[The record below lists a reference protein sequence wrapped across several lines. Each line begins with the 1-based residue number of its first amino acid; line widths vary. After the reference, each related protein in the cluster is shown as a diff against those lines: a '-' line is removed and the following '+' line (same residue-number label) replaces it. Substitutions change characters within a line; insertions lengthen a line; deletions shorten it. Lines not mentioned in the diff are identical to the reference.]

1 MKAAIVC
8 IGDELM
14 NGSTLNSNSTWI
26 AREISKYYDLKIKYI
41 ETLHDD
47 IDIIKYNLSKLLI
60 NGCDYIFITGGLG
73 PTHDDITKNALK
85 FFFKSNLVLDKKY
98 YDRLISCFGKENTD
112 LGHLKS
118 QAQILECSNPIPNMI
133 GTALGMYI
141 KNENS
146 SIFVMPGV
154 PSEMKAM
161 MKNEIIPNYIEKKC
175 KDKIYKK
182 VFLTSGITESRL
194 SNILSDLISLNSD
207 EFKFSFLPNY
217 SGVKFVVLSKNR
229 NKKKYD
235 LLCKDIENLIK
246 SYCYGFDNDTLSG
259 VVGEKMISKKI
270 TLSLAESCTGGMISK
285 KITDIPNSSL
295 FFKGSVVAYSNQ
307 IKEQILEVPRD
318 ILNKYGAVSS
328 EVALIM
334 AEKIKKIF
342 NSDIGVS
349 ITGISGPG
357 GGSDKKPVGL
367 VYIAAVYKEFKIVK
381 QFNLVKDRDKNRE
394 ISSNLALNILR
405 SIVSKKKDLHK

>member
-1 MKAAIVC
+1 MNAAIVC

-14 NGSTLNSNSTWI
+14 NGSTLNSNSAWI

-47 IDIIKYNLSKLLI
+47 IDTIKYKLSKLLT

-85 FFFKSNLVLDKKY
+85 FFFKSKLILEEKY
-98 YDRLISCFGKENTD
+98 YNRLISYFEKENSD
-112 LGHLKS
+112 IGHLKS
-118 QAQILECSNPIPNMI
+118 QAQILECSHPIPNMI

-141 KNENS
+141 ENENS

-161 MKNEIIPNYIEKKC
+161 MKNEVIPNYIEKKC

-235 LLCKDIENLIK
+235 VLCKDIRKLIK

-259 VVGEKMISKKI
+259 VVGQILISKKI
-270 TLSLAESCTGGMISK
+270 TLSIAESCTGGMISK

-318 ILNKYGAVSS
+318 ILIKYGAVSS

-342 NSDIGVS
+342 NSDIGIS

-357 GGSDKKPVGL
+357 GGSDNKPVGL
-367 VYIAAVYKEFKIVK
+367 VYIAAAYKKFRIVK
-381 QFNLVKDRDKNRE
+381 QFNLLKDRDKNRE
-394 ISSNLALNILR
+394 ISSNLALNIIR
-405 SIVSKKKDLHK
+405 NIVSKKKDLHK

>member
-1 MKAAIVC
+1 MRAAIIC

-14 NGSTLNSNSTWI
+14 NGSTLNSNSAWI
-26 AREISKYYDLKIKYI
+26 AREISKYYDLKIKHI

-47 IDIIKYNLSKLLI
+47 INIITDKLSKLLI
-60 NGCDYIFITGGLG
+60 NDCDYIFITGGLG

-85 FFFKSNLVLDKKY
+85 IFFKSNLILEKKY
-98 YDRLISCFGKENTD
+98 YDRLISHFGSKND
-112 LGHLKS
+112 DIKHLKS
-118 QAQILECSNPIPNMI
+118 QARILECSNPIPNML
-133 GTALGMYI
+133 GTALGMHI
-141 KNENS
+141 ENKNS

-161 MKNEIIPNYIEKKC
+161 MKNEIIPNFIEKKC
-175 KDKIYKK
+175 KYKINKK

-217 SGVKFVVLSKNR
+217 SGVKFVVISKNR
-229 NKKKYD
+229 NKKKYNI
-235 LLCKDIENLIK
+235 LCSNIENLIK
-246 SYCYGFDNDTLSG
+246 DYCYGFDNDTLSG
-259 VVGEKMISKKI
+259 VVGKKLISKKI

-295 FFKGSVVAYSNQ
+295 FFKGTVVAYSNQ
-307 IKEQILEVPRD
+307 IKEQILEVPKY

-342 NSDIGVS
+342 NSEIGLS

-367 VYIAAVYKEFKIVK
+367 VYIAAVYKEDSIVK
-381 QFNLVKDRDKNRE
+381 RFNLLKDRNKNRE
-394 ISSNLALNILR
+394 ISSNLALDILR
-405 SIVSKKKDLHK
+405 NIVSKKKDLHK

>member
-1 MKAAIVC
+1 MNAAIVC

-14 NGSTLNSNSTWI
+14 NGSTLNSNSAWI
-26 AREISKYYDLKIKYI
+26 AREISKYYDLNIKYI

-47 IDIIKYNLSKLLI
+47 IDTIKYKLSKLLT

-85 FFFKSNLVLDKKY
+85 FFFKSNLILEEKY
-98 YDRLISCFGKENTD
+98 YNRLISYFKKENSD
-112 LGHLKS
+112 IGHLKS
-118 QAQILECSNPIPNMI
+118 QAQILECSHPIPNMI

-141 KNENS
+141 ENENS

-161 MKNEIIPNYIEKKC
+161 MKNEVIPNYIEKKC

-194 SNILSDLISLNSD
+194 SNILSDLISSNSD

-235 LLCKDIENLIK
+235 VLCEDIRKLIK

-259 VVGEKMISKKI
+259 VVGQILISKKI
-270 TLSLAESCTGGMISK
+270 TLSIAESCTGGMISK

-357 GGSDKKPVGL
+357 GGSDNKPVGL
-367 VYIAAVYKEFKIVK
+367 VYIAAAYKEFRIVK
-381 QFNLVKDRDKNRE
+381 QFNLLKDRDKNRE

-405 SIVSKKKDLHK
+405 NIVSKKKDLHK